1 MADAVVR
8 DKEMVPPPSKETL
21 GTIQLRHHDT
31 NQVILVPTPSRD
43 PNDPLN
49 WPLPQKQYL
58 FGLIC
63 TGVFLVN
70 FAAVGPSVALEQI
83 TIDYFG
89 DGPDLMDN
97 LSNKVSYLQ
106 TACSLMIGVGNLIW
120 VPLAIKIYTCALSCG
135 AGAGVVIAGLITMHH
150 TWRTFYWVSTAL
162 IGFVTVLVILSFPET
177 GFKRQETIDRFGA
190 LDGPHITE
198 PVKPSAE
205 HAEEVVSVPETDLPP
220 KKTWLQSLRIFTT
233 TYTDESLP
241 LMIFRTIIALALP
254 AVFWATLINSITI
267 GMIVVLSSNFSTA
280 FSTIDGFK
288 PWQSGLTFIASIIG
302 SLIAIF
308 TGGHLSDWVADRL
321 TVKNG
326 GVRKPEM
333 RLPALIV
340 SLITGPLS
348 CILYGVGFGK
358 KLHWICPVFGI
369 GLGEKAV
376 ARPGISS

>member
-1 MADAVVR
+1 
-8 DKEMVPPPSKETL
+8 
-21 GTIQLRHHDT
+21 
-31 NQVILVPTPSRD
+31 
-43 PNDPLN
+43 
-49 WPLPQKQYL
+49 
-58 FGLIC
+58 
-63 TGVFLVN
+63 
-70 FAAVGPSVALEQI
+70 
-83 TIDYFG
+83 
-89 DGPDLMDN
+89 
-97 LSNKVSYLQ
+97 
-106 TACSLMIGVGNLIW
+106 
-120 VPLAIKIYTCALSCG
+120 
-135 AGAGVVIAGLITMHH
+135 MHH

-198 PVKPSAE
+198 PVKPSTE
-205 HAEEVVSVPETDLPP
+205 HAEEVISVPETDLPP

-302 SLIAIF
+302 SLIAIL
-308 TGGHLSDWVADRL
+308 TGGHFSDWVADRL

-369 GLGEKAV
+369 GLGEKNIV
-376 ARPGISS
+376 HPGTWS